1 MDLGIADKNAIVAAS
16 SAGLGFA
23 CAESLAKEGVN
34 VVINGR
40 DQDRLDAAAE
50 KLRLIAKGTVTSVV
64 GDIALEETRI
74 ALLPTTRSLSR
85 LGSRQLVECC

>member
-1 MDLGIADKNAIVAAS
+1 MDLGIAGKNAIIAAS

-40 DQDRLDAAAE
+40 DADRLNAAAA
-50 KLRLIAKGTVTSVV
+50 KLQLTATGSVTTVV
-64 GDIALEETRI
+64 GDIALD
-74 ALLPTTRSLSR
+74 
-85 LGSRQLVECC
+85 

>member
-1 MDLGIADKNAIVAAS
+1 MDLGIKGKNAIIAAS

-40 DQDRLDAAAE
+40 DADRLKNCDSPPQV
-50 KLRLIAKGTVTSVV
+50 RLQQ
-64 GDIALEETRI
+64 
-74 ALLPTTRSLSR
+74 LLATSR
-85 LGSRQLVECC
+85 LTKPAPHFSTLVPARTY

>member
-1 MDLGIADKNAIVAAS
+1 MDLGITGKNAIIAAS

-40 DQDRLDAAAE
+40 DQDRFG
-50 KLRLIAKGTVTSVV
+50 R
-64 GDIALEETRI
+64 
-74 ALLPTTRSLSR
+74 LSR
-85 LGSRQLVECC
+85 KIHSQPTQSDLHFSKREIIIIFTTNTFRLT

>member
-1 MDLGIADKNAIVAAS
+1 MDLGIAGKNAIIAAS

-40 DQDRLDAAAE
+40 DIDRLNAAAE
-50 KLRLIAKGTVTSVV
+50 KLRLTATGSVTTVKSPGFIVN
-64 GDIALEETRI
+64 
-74 ALLPTTRSLSR
+74 LSR
-85 LGSRQLVECC
+85 GSISPPP